1 MNVYGFESIFFLNEI
16 KTYHMVH
23 EHKLCFNLYLL
34 YLIVCGFN
42 KIEEF
47 VVRN

>member
-1 MNVYGFESIFFLNEI
+1 MNVYGFESIFFKNKI
-16 KTYHMVH
+16 KTYHTVH
-23 EHKLCFNLYLL
+23 EHILCFNLYLL